1 MQNFTNLFLCGHIEH
16 FLCFFVIFGKL
27 GIFNT
32 VVLRVFLDILVY
44 VSAVY
49 LSGTEGNPTLL
60 RFMLDNFLEITISRF
75 A

>member
-44 VSAVY
+44 LSAVY
-49 LSGTEGNPTLL
+49 LNGTGVSPPWLGAL
-60 RFMLDNFLEITISRF
+60 S
-75 A
+75 AKY